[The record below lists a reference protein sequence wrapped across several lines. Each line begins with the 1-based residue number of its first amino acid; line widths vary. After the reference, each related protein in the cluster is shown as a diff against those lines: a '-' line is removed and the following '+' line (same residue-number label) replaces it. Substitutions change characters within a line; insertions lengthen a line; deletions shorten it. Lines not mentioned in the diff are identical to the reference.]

1 MYEDNYA
8 NRHLKSQ
15 FYVYGIETL
24 MGNEFQRNAD
34 REMDDGNG
42 WCACPV
48 ESTTDCSLSLLS
60 VSFSGRGRT
69 LYNSFR
75 VLVAET
81 SDPASG
87 SHISLSLSFPKP
99 RPCVHTHTSRRTFFR
114 PTSLFYATFRFSL
127 LCVFHPT
134 LPHQWMKILKM
145 AVAGRRRR
153 NSPSFPAAPS
163 EFSTWPHT
171 NI

>member
-1 MYEDNYA
+1 MN
-8 NRHLKSQ
+8 
-15 FYVYGIETL
+15 F
-24 MGNEFQRNAD
+24 
-34 REMDDGNG
+34 REMRIGRWMMEMVGARVLSN
-42 WCACPV
+42 PRPIV
-48 ESTTDCSLSLLS
+48 LFPFSL

-87 SHISLSLSFPKP
+87 SHISLSLFSKTPAL
-99 RPCVHTHTSRRTFFR
+99 CTYIHTSRRTFFR

>member
-1 MYEDNYA
+1 MN
-8 NRHLKSQ
+8 
-15 FYVYGIETL
+15 F
-24 MGNEFQRNAD
+24 
-34 REMDDGNG
+34 REMRIGRWMMEMVGARVLSNPRPIVLFPFSLSPFQDEDERYIILFE
-42 WCACPV
+42 CSSRKRAILLPDP
-48 ESTTDCSLSLLS
+48 TSLSL
-60 VSFSGRGRT
+60 FSKT
-69 LYNSFR
+69 
-75 VLVAET
+75 
-81 SDPASG
+81 PALCTY
-87 SHISLSLSFPKP
+87 I
-99 RPCVHTHTSRRTFFR
+99 HTSRRTFFR

>member
-1 MYEDNYA
+1 MN
-8 NRHLKSQ
+8 
-15 FYVYGIETL
+15 F
-24 MGNEFQRNAD
+24 
-34 REMDDGNG
+34 REMRIGRWMMEMVG
-42 WCACPV
+42 ARV
-48 ESTTDCSLSLLS
+48 LSNSRPIVLFPFPL

-87 SHISLSLSFPKP
+87 SHISLSLFSKTPAL
-99 RPCVHTHTSRRTFFR
+99 CTYIHTSRRTFFR